1 MTPMANIS
9 TLEMCRRD
17 LFTAEEE
24 LMKTY
29 TEAQVERILRIR
41 EMYNWLL
48 ANPEAKDRMFVEE
61 ELSRGLIRHR
71 TQAYGDL
78 AVVRKL
84 APLLAQSSREFH
96 RWRFN
101 ELILETYQM
110 AKKRK
115 DTKTMEKAASSYAK
129 YNRIDLEEEVQFPFE
144 LIAVQPFMAT
154 DDPRVLGIV
163 PIPNVRQYVK
173 DTLARYV
180 KENADIED
188 ITWEEA
194 DLEEDVLFPE
204 DEEAPLDEGDAFT
217 D

>member
-1 MTPMANIS
+1 MANIS
-9 TLEMCRRD
+9 TLDMCRRD

-61 ELSRGLIRHR
+61 ELSRGLIKHR

-101 ELILETYQM
+101 EMILETYQM

-115 DTKTMEKAASSYAK
+115 DTKTMEKSASSYAK
-129 YNRIDLEEEVQFPFE
+129 YNRIDLEEEMKFPFE
-144 LIAVQPFMAT
+144 MMVVQPFTAT
-154 DDPRVLGIV
+154 NDPRVLGIS
-163 PIPNVRQYVK
+163 PIPNLRK
-173 DTLARYV
+173 FIDGLLGRYRV
-180 KENADIED
+180 DFADID
-188 ITWEEA
+188 DVTWEEA
-194 DLEEDVLFPE
+194 DLEEEELFGA
-204 DEEAPLDEGDAFT
+204 EEPKMIDDGTET
-217 D
+217 DIL